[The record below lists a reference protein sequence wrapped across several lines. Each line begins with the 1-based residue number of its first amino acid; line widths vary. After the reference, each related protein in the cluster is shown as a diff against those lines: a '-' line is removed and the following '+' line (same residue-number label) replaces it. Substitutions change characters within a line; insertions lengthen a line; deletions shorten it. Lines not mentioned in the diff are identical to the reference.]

1 MQPCWTCTKYL
12 GGCPWSAR
20 FEPVPGWDA
29 EPVEKSGNNTNPPI
43 STYDIKSCPMYV
55 NDGSLP
61 PEERGTPKPIGSL
74 SSEEERLRMDLYQ
87 RGLTDTQMAQKIG
100 LPVSTIAG
108 WRKRR
113 KLIANKESLKDAARM
128 ALYRKGLSDGDIGR
142 ILGVSNGVI
151 REWRKKRKLQANVMG
166 RPRKKDEI

>member
-43 STYDIKSCPMYV
+43 STYDIKFCPMYV

-61 PEERGTPKPIGSL
+61 PEERGRKPVKTKRPGNQNGTNCL
-74 SSEEERLRMDLYQ
+74 SPEEERQRMDLYQ
-87 RGLTDTQMAQKIG
+87 RGLSDYEIEERLG
-100 LPVSTIAG
+100 LGKGTIQH
-108 WRKRR
+108 WRSRR
-113 KLIANKESLKDAARM
+113 KLPANKNKAGRR
-128 ALYRKGLSDGDIGR
+128 RKEDG
-142 ILGVSNGVI
+142 
-151 REWRKKRKLQANVMG
+151 
-166 RPRKKDEI
+166 

>member
-61 PEERGTPKPIGSL
+61 PEERGRKPVKRKEPGNQKGTNQL
-74 SSEEERLRMDLYQ
+74 SPEEERQRMDLYQ
-87 RGLTDTQMAQKIG
+87 RGLSDYEIERRLGIG
-100 LPVSTIAG
+100 KGTMHH
-108 WRKRR
+108 WRERR
-113 KLIANKESLKDAARM
+113 KLPANRSA
-128 ALYRKGLSDGDIGR
+128 
-142 ILGVSNGVI
+142 
-151 REWRKKRKLQANVMG
+151 G
-166 RPRKKDEI
+166 RPRKEEEK

>member
-55 NDGSLP
+55 NDGSRD
-61 PEERGTPKPIGSL
+61 PEERGRKQTINKNHLGRYSL
-74 SSEEERLRMDLYQ
+74 SPEEDRIRLDLYY
-87 RGLTDTQMAQKIG
+87 RGLTDFEIAEK
-100 LPVSTIAG
+100 LEVSREAIRN
-108 WRKRR
+108 WRHRRNLAPNQKRR
-113 KLIANKESLKDAARM
+113 KN
-128 ALYRKGLSDGDIGR
+128 DG
-142 ILGVSNGVI
+142 
-151 REWRKKRKLQANVMG
+151 
-166 RPRKKDEI
+166 

>member
-1 MQPCWTCTKYL
+1 
-12 GGCPWSAR
+12 
-20 FEPVPGWDA
+20 
-29 EPVEKSGNNTNPPI
+29 
-43 STYDIKSCPMYV
+43 
-55 NDGSLP
+55 
-61 PEERGTPKPIGSL
+61 
-74 SSEEERLRMDLYQ
+74 MDLYQ

-128 ALYRKGLSDGDIGR
+128 ALYRKGLSDGDIGQ

>member
-1 MQPCWTCTKYL
+1 MQPCWTCVNYCGK
-12 GGCPWSAR
+12 CPWTNG
-20 FEPVPGWDA
+20 FHPIPGWDA
-29 EPVEKSGNNTNPPI
+29 VPSVKGRGKDALHSF
-43 STYDIKSCPMYV
+43 DIRWCPMKKW
-55 NDGSLP
+55 DGTP
-61 PEERGTPKPIGSL
+61 EPEERGTPKPIGSL

-113 KLIANKESLKDAARM
+113 KLIANKENIKDTARM

-151 REWRKKRKLQANVMG
+151 REWRKKRKLKANVMG
-166 RPRKKDEI
+166 RPRKKDAI

>member
-43 STYDIKSCPMYV
+43 STYNIKSCPMYV

-61 PEERGTPKPIGSL
+61 PEERGRKPVRVKEPGNQKGTNQL
-74 SSEEERLRMDLYQ
+74 SPEEERQRMDLYQ
-87 RGLTDTQMAQKIG
+87 RGLSDYEIEERLG
-100 LPVSTIAG
+100 LGKGTIQH
-108 WRKRR
+108 WRSRR
-113 KLIANKESLKDAARM
+113 KLPANKNKA
-128 ALYRKGLSDGDIGR
+128 GR
-142 ILGVSNGVI
+142 
-151 REWRKKRKLQANVMG
+151 R
-166 RPRKKDEI
+166 RKKDG

>member
-43 STYDIKSCPMYV
+43 STYNIKSCPMYV

-61 PEERGTPKPIGSL
+61 PEERGRKPVKRPGNQKGTNQL
-74 SSEEERLRMDLYQ
+74 SPEEERQRMDLYQ
-87 RGLTDTQMAQKIG
+87 RGLSDYEIERRLGIG
-100 LPVSTIAG
+100 KGTMHH
-108 WRKRR
+108 WRERR
-113 KLIANKESLKDAARM
+113 KLPANRS
-128 ALYRKGLSDGDIGR
+128 
-142 ILGVSNGVI
+142 V
-151 REWRKKRKLQANVMG
+151 G
-166 RPRKKDEI
+166 RPKKEEGK

>member
-12 GGCPWSAR
+12 GGCPWSAQ

-61 PEERGTPKPIGSL
+61 PEERGRKPVKRLGNQKGTNQL
-74 SSEEERLRMDLYQ
+74 SPEEERQRMDLYQ
-87 RGLTDTQMAQKIG
+87 RGLSDAEIERRLGIG
-100 LPVSTIAG
+100 RGTMHH
-108 WRKRR
+108 WRERR
-113 KLIANKESLKDAARM
+113 KLPANRSA
-128 ALYRKGLSDGDIGR
+128 
-142 ILGVSNGVI
+142 
-151 REWRKKRKLQANVMG
+151 G
-166 RPRKKDEI
+166 RPRKEEEQ